1 MAKIPVS
8 GNLASLSIEGAVLAE
23 NRNFALTLNQAVIDT
38 TSRDSSWWMDSL
50 AGIRDWEISGDGLYI
65 FNDLAYRKLL
75 YHYTDRSPA
84 TLTCVLTLADGA
96 ITVTGECILTNLGEP
111 SPHDDAG
118 TMSFTLKGTG
128 VLTPSAS

>member
-23 NRNFALTLNQAVIDT
+23 NRNFNLTLNQALIDT
-38 TSRDSSWWMDSL
+38 TSRDSSWWQDSL

-65 FNDLAYRKLL
+65 FNDLAYRKLM
-75 YHYTDRSPA
+75 YHYTNRSPA
-84 TLTCVLTLADGA
+84 TLTVILTLADGT
-96 ITVTGECILTNLGEP
+96 ITVTGECILTTLSEP

-118 TMSFTLKGTG
+118 TLSFTLKGTG
-128 VLTPSAS
+128 ILTPSQS